1 MCLHLKY
8 SHITSWFFGTF
19 SIPHHCGKLP
29 FVLYMFTVSY
39 FTDYTLSHSW
49 CAILLSQDSAKS
61 NLAKLGR
68 ELV

>member
-1 MCLHLKY
+1 MCLLLKY
-8 SHITSWFFGTF
+8 SHITWFFETF
-19 SIPHHCGKLP
+19 SIPHHCGNLP

-39 FTDYTLSHSW
+39 FTDYTLSHSR
-49 CAILLSQDSAKS
+49 CAILLSQNSAKS